1 MLISI
6 DIGYGFTKAVSDTG
20 HRISFPS
27 VVAPAHMDLFNGI
40 FDNSI
45 GHKVKVF
52 TLDDMQEKIVGEL
65 ALNSTAAQNFVARH
79 EKPAEIH
86 DLLLLTAA
94 NLCGVGTY
102 SAVNDTEN
110 NNLVVGLPLSFY
122 RGQKETLRERLS
134 TLSAWVSVDGKERKY
149 ISFNNVMVFP
159 QGAGALVSLGDTLP
173 DSGMIGLIDIGTYTT
188 DFMLFEIKNG
198 MPVPMPDACGSVEAG
213 IYLAQRSLAEEFEKQ
228 VGSPLPQ
235 RMYQKAMELARDGK
249 SISFEGRNI
258 DLLPAWKQAQ
268 KEIAET
274 IAGHVLALWGDRAG
288 FLDTTVFAGGGS
300 IWFGNILENAFSNTM
315 YAQDG
320 VFANAVGYLKMAT
333 GTQKP

>member
-1 MLISI
+1 MLLSI
-6 DIGYGFTKAVSDTG
+6 DVGYGFTKAVTNSG
-20 HRISFPS
+20 HRVSFPS
-27 VVAPAHMDLFNGI
+27 VVAPAHVDLFNGI
-40 FDNSI
+40 FNDGI
-45 GHKVKVF
+45 GHKVKMF
-52 TLDDMQEKIVGEL
+52 TLEDSTEKLVGEL
-65 ALNSTAAQNFVARH
+65 ALNSTAAKNFVARH
-79 EKPAEIH
+79 EKPADIH
-86 DLLLLTAA
+86 DLLLLTATY
-94 NLCGVGTY
+94 LCEAGTF
-102 SAVNDTEN
+102 SALNKKETD
-110 NNLVVGLPLSFY
+110 LVVGLPLSFY
-122 RGQKETLRERLS
+122 RGQKETLKDRLS
-134 TLSAWVSVDGKERKY
+134 KLSAWISVDGKERKY
-149 ISFNNVMVFP
+149 ISFNRVTVFP
-159 QGAGALVSLGDTLP
+159 QGAGALVSLGPSLP
-173 DSGMIGLIDIGTYTT
+173 KEGLVGLIDIGTYTT
-188 DFMLFEIKNG
+188 DFMLFGIKNS
-198 MPVPMPDACGSVEAG
+198 MPIPMPDASGSIETG
-213 IYLAQRSLAEEFEKQ
+213 IYLAQREIANEFEKQ

>member
-1 MLISI
+1 LLISV
-6 DIGYGFTKAVSDTG
+6 DIGYGFTKSVTDSG

-27 VVAPAHMDLFNGI
+27 VVAPAHVDLFNGI

-45 GHKVKVF
+45 GHKVNMYM
-52 TLDDMQEKIVGEL
+52 LGNSQEKFIGDL

-79 EKPAEIH
+79 EKPADIH
-86 DLLLLTAA
+86 DLLLL
-94 NLCGVGTY
+94 
-102 SAVNDTEN
+102 SAVYLCVAGSFSEVNKQEID
-110 NNLVVGLPLSFY
+110 LVVGLPLSFY
-122 RGQKETLRERLS
+122 RGQKDALKDRLLK
-134 TLSAWVSVDGKERKY
+134 LSAWVSVDGKERKY
-149 ISFNNVMVFP
+149 ISFNKVMVFP

>member
-1 MLISI
+1 MLISV

-52 TLDDMQEKIVGEL
+52 TLDDTQEKLVGEL

-79 EKPAEIH
+79 EKPADIH

-94 NLCGVGTY
+94 YICGAGTFT
-102 SAVNDTEN
+102 AVNDTE

-213 IYLAQRSLAEEFEKQ
+213 LYLAQRTLAEEFECI
-228 VGSPLPQ
+228 VGAPLPQ
-235 RMYQKAMELARDGK
+235 RMYQRTMESARDGK
-249 SISFEGRNI
+249 LISFKGRKM
-258 DLLPAWKQAQ
+258 DLLPRWKHAQ

-274 IAGHVLALWGDRAG
+274 ISSQVMALWGDRTG
-288 FLDTTVFAGGGS
+288 FLDMTVFAGGGS
-300 IWFGNILENAFSNTM
+300 IWFGEIIENAFSCPM
-315 YAQDG
+315 YAKDG
-320 VFANAVGYLKMAT
+320 VFANAAGYMRMAT